1 MLTGGSAA
9 PALLFI
15 TLLETLCCN
24 LFNCGWGTGRNAKKT
39 TLLGLRLLIMNMP
52 LSDSYQFKATLLS
65 IFHTNKYS
73 TCALVGDTL
82 SVCGTDSA
90 HIHTLTHV
98 QSAIVSD

>member
-1 MLTGGSAA
+1 
-9 PALLFI
+9 
-15 TLLETLCCN
+15 
-24 LFNCGWGTGRNAKKT
+24 
-39 TLLGLRLLIMNMP
+39 MNMP

-73 TCALVGDTL
+73 THALVSDTL